1 MHFSWIIRV
10 NRPHLFENLHIVC
23 FEIHSFGTRAL
34 FQQFRTVLLA
44 TILSPKKRAPLF
56 QGRVARGT
64 NPFHAAREQLA
75 PKPRLGCL

>member
-34 FQQFRTVLLA
+34 FQQFRTVPV
-44 TILSPKKRAPLF
+44 SHESLF
-56 QGRVARGT
+56 RGCEARTGIVIQQDSV
-64 NPFHAAREQLA
+64 NNI
-75 PKPRLGCL
+75 